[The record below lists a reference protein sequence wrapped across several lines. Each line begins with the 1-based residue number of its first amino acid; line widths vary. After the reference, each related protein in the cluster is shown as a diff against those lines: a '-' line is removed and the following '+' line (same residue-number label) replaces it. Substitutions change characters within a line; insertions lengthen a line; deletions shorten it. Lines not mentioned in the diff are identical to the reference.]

1 MRLLLVEDDAPLCQA
16 LGRLLR
22 QWGYAVE
29 LAADGPAALKL
40 CERDPFDLVI
50 LDLGLPGFDGL
61 EVCRRL
67 RSARGPQ
74 PLILMLTAWDS
85 SADKVTGLDVGAD
98 DYVVKP
104 FDPGVLRARVRA
116 LLRRSS
122 RPLTTALSWGSVR
135 LTPGDTRLNLGE
147 RELELTRKE
156 ALLLETLLRAAG
168 RSCSKTELLEASAA
182 GTREVGEETIKAHM
196 RNLRAKLAASGAPP
210 DLIETVY
217 GIGYRLNP
225 AHST

>member
-104 FDPGVLRARVRA
+104 FDPGAA
-116 LLRRSS
+116 
-122 RPLTTALSWGSVR
+122 A
-135 LTPGDTRLNLGE
+135 PGCGRCC
-147 RELELTRKE
+147 
-156 ALLLETLLRAAG
+156 AAP
-168 RSCSKTELLEASAA
+168 
-182 GTREVGEETIKAHM
+182 VV
-196 RNLRAKLAASGAPP
+196 P
-210 DLIETVY
+210 
-217 GIGYRLNP
+217 
-225 AHST
+225 

>member
-1 MRLLLVEDDAPLCQA
+1 
-16 LGRLLR
+16 
-22 QWGYAVE
+22 
-29 LAADGPAALKL
+29 
-40 CERDPFDLVI
+40 
-50 LDLGLPGFDGL
+50 
-61 EVCRRL
+61 
-67 RSARGPQ
+67 
-74 PLILMLTAWDS
+74 MLTAWDS

-182 GTREVGEETIKAHM
+182 GSREVGEETIKAHM